1 MRDIY
6 SGVNDK
12 WSKNHG
18 RNLMSWKKLI
28 RSIAVQKF
36 YDVNLNKYGTWLR
49 FLEDNGWISSID
61 PYGWF
66 EWYFRYWLGRRSLD
80 VERQIGR
87 WKGLVS
93 RFRGQLIKMI
103 GGFNGRFDDF
113 SISPKIRQIL
123 LHWGYELVE
132 SDLLWLIFLFK

>member
-49 FLEDNGWISSID
+49 FLEDI
-61 PYGWF
+61 
-66 EWYFRYWLGRRSLD
+66 WLYMDNLMVGLSGILD
-80 VERQIGR
+80 IG
-87 WKGLVS
+87 
-93 RFRGQLIKMI
+93 
-103 GGFNGRFDDF
+103 
-113 SISPKIRQIL
+113 
-123 LHWGYELVE
+123 
-132 SDLLWLIFLFK
+132 